1 MSLDKILA
9 ELEKRLATQKIELPL
24 LPEVAG
30 KVMSMTSDPNADAS
44 HLSALIH
51 RDQALATNVL
61 KIANSS
67 MYGGNVRIVSLQQAV
82 SRLGMKLIR
91 EISLAASVQNSVYRV
106 PGQEATIKALWEAS
120 VASSAFSR
128 EIARLRRKNVESAY
142 VCGLLCGIGKPVVL
156 KILAA
161 VLKDLKLT
169 LSLEE
174 VIAALD
180 RTHIPISL
188 RIAEEWKLPQQV
200 AETIRC
206 GDDFTSAKAFEDEV
220 QTICLARQYASF
232 LLSDPQV
239 TKESIV
245 AHPVTE
251 ALNLYPEDL
260 EELFARCETIQ
271 QLIAAAR

>member
-1 MSLDKILA
+1 MSLEKIQA

-67 MYGGNVRIVSLQQAV
+67 MYAGNVRIVSLQQAV

-106 PGQEATIKALWEAS
+106 PGQELAIKALWESS
-120 VASSAFSR
+120 VATSAFSR

-142 VCGLLCGIGKPVVL
+142 VCGLLCGIGKPVAL

-161 VLKDLKLT
+161 VLKDLKLPLT
-169 LSLEE
+169 IEE
-174 VIAALD
+174 VMAMLD
-180 RTHIPISL
+180 RTHISVSL

-206 GDDFTSAKAFEDEV
+206 GDDFTLATAFQDDV
-220 QTICLARQYASF
+220 QTICLARQYAGF
-232 LLSDPQV
+232 MMADLAI
-239 TKESIV
+239 TKESII
-245 AHPVTE
+245 AHPVAE

-260 EELFARCETIQ
+260 TELFARCETIQ
-271 QLIAAAR
+271 QMIAVTR